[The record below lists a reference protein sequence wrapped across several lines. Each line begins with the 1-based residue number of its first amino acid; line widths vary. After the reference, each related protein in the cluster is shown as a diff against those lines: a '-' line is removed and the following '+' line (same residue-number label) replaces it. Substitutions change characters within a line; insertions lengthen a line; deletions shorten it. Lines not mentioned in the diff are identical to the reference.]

1 MLCCMMSSSDL
12 SAQEKIPAS
21 GKLISLSFINAELGD
36 ILKSIQHQTGFI
48 FFYSNN
54 ILNEQEICTIKVSN
68 IPLDQVLSL
77 LLDNKKF
84 SWYINEKAR
93 SVRIISREVKAV
105 AVIPPPADSII
116 GNVLRGRVTDE
127 KGEALPGATIK
138 IKNSPIGATTDPL
151 GMFTI
156 NGAPGH
162 PIIQVS
168 FTGFNSQEIIVDGTT
183 ELQVVLSVNPSKLK
197 EVEVL
202 STGYQQLPKER
213 ATGSFDYIDN
223 KTFNRSVG
231 PFISSRLDGV
241 ASGVY
246 FNKPANRIGGNSNN
260 GGDPDITIRGRST
273 LFANT
278 APLII
283 LDNFPYEGDPA
294 NINPNDIE
302 SVTILKDAAAASI
315 WGVRAGNGV
324 IVYTSKKGK
333 INQRPAIGFNTNVTL
348 GGKPNVFSTPQMS
361 SAEFIQFEKYLF
373 DNGQYDVLLD
383 YLPFMPQSPAV
394 DIFDKEKKGIISHQD
409 ATTQLSAL
417 ADYDVRKD
425 YTRYFLRNQ
434 INQQYALSIS
444 GGTEND
450 QYYISGGF
458 DRNLLNLVSDT
469 YNRFTLNARNM
480 SRMFND
486 RVELSTDFLFTKSI
500 VRTNPQLYSFQYPY
514 EKLID
519 ENGQALSVVRDY
531 RQASKDALSGKGLP
545 DWNYYPFIERKNND
559 NKTDLSDYRINV
571 GLKYRLFKDV
581 LSLVANYQY
590 QQGNI
595 DQTILYG
602 QDTYYTRILID
613 RFAQIDPSGEIS
625 YPVPLGAI
633 YNTTNG
639 RYNSNTGRIQLNYHQ
654 LIRDKHELNVLG
666 GFEVK
671 DYSSFSMIT
680 NLYGYNVD
688 NATSI
693 PVDYFSDFNTAI
705 DGGVSRITNTY
716 GQYVTTD
723 RFVSYYLNGSY
734 IFSNRYILSASA
746 RRDESNLFG
755 VDANKKGIPLYSVG
769 VSWDIS
775 KEPFYKVSF
784 LPYLRIRVT
793 DGYNGNLSKSLSA
806 YTTAGSGSINIYN
819 APTQIIINPPNPSLS
834 WEKVNVM
841 NAALDFGTVNNR
853 LSGSI
858 EFYIKNG
865 QNLLGNS
872 PMAGQTGV
880 IQFTGNTASLKTKG
894 MDLTLNS
901 VNIKGPFS
909 WTTNFLFTHV
919 KDRVTEYKLQKG
931 TNSFYVVTNYSN
943 PMVGKPYAA
952 IFAYP
957 YAGLNN
963 AGNPQGLLDGKV
975 SEDYTG
981 ILNATDITQLKYM
994 GSATPT
1000 IFGSLRNNFSYSALD
1015 FSFNIIYKLG
1025 YYFRRGSFNTSS
1037 PSFQQADYE
1046 KRWQQPGDEF
1056 ITNVPAL
1063 SYPIDPQRDVFY
1075 NGSEVLVSK
1084 ADQVRLQDFQI
1095 GYNFKFKR
1103 LSVVKHLRVYGYA
1116 SNLGLLWKANKQG
1129 LDPDYVGGGTYGI
1142 PSPRSYA
1149 IGVDVNL

>member
-1 MLCCMMSSSDL
+1 MSSSGL
-12 SAQEKIPAS
+12 AAQGKIRAS

-36 ILKSIQHQTGFI
+36 ILKSIQQQTGFV

-54 ILNEQEICTIKVSN
+54 ILNEQEIRTIKVSN

-84 SWYINEKAR
+84 NWYINEKAR
-93 SVRIISREVKAV
+93 SVRITSRAV
-105 AVIPPPADSII
+105 EAAAVNPPPVDSII
-116 GNVLRGRVTDE
+116 GNALRGRVTDE

-138 IKNSPIGATTDPL
+138 IKDSPIGVTTDAL

-156 NGAPGH
+156 SGVPGH

-168 FTGFNSQEIIVDGTT
+168 FTGFNSQEIVVNGTT
-183 ELQVVLSVNPSKLK
+183 ELQVVLSVNPGKLR

-246 FNKPANRIGGNSNN
+246 FNKTANRTGGSPNN
-260 GGDPDITIRGRST
+260 GGDPDISIRGRST

-333 INQRPAIGFNTNVTL
+333 INQRPAISFNTNVTF
-348 GGKPNVFSTPQMS
+348 GGKPNVFATPQMS

-373 DNGQYDVLLD
+373 DNGKYDVLLD
-383 YLPFMPQSPAV
+383 YLPFMTQSPAV
-394 DIFDKEKKGIISHQD
+394 DIFDKEKKGLISHQD
-409 ATTQLSAL
+409 AATQLSAL
-417 ADYDVRKD
+417 AAYDVRND
-425 YTRYFLRNQ
+425 YSRYFLRNQ
-434 INQQYALSIS
+434 VNQQYALSVS
-444 GGTEND
+444 GGTDND

-458 DRNLLNLVSDT
+458 DRNLLSPVSDA
-469 YNRFTLNARNM
+469 YSRFTLNARNM
-480 SRMFND
+480 TRLFND

-500 VRTNPQLYSFQYPY
+500 VRGNPQLYSFQFPY

-519 ENGQALSVVRDY
+519 ENGQALSVIRDY
-531 RQASKDALSGKGLP
+531 RQVSKDALSGKGLP
-545 DWNYYPFIERKNND
+545 DWNYYPFNERKNND
-559 NKTDLSDYRINV
+559 DKTDLSDYRINI
-571 GLKYRLFKDV
+571 GLKYKLFKDI
-581 LSLVANYQY
+581 LSLSANYQY

-613 RFAQIDPSGEIS
+613 RFAQIDSSGAIT
-625 YPVPLGAI
+625 YPVPLGGI
-633 YNTTNG
+633 YNGTNT
-639 RYNSNTGRIQLNYHQ
+639 RYKSNTGRIQLNYHQ
-654 LIRDKHELNVLG
+654 LIREKHELNVLG

-671 DYSSFSMIT
+671 DYSSFSINT

-688 NATSI
+688 NASSI
-693 PVDYFSDFNTAI
+693 PVDYFSDFNSAI
-705 DGGVSRITNTY
+705 DGSVNRIPNNY
-716 GQYVTTD
+716 GQYASAD

-734 IFSNRYILSASA
+734 IFSNRYIFSASA

-755 VDANKKGIPLYSVG
+755 VDANQKGIPLYSFG
-769 VSWDIS
+769 VSWDLS

-784 LPYLRIRVT
+784 LPYLRLRVT
-793 DGYNGNLSKSLSA
+793 NGYNGNLSKSLSA
-806 YTTAGSGSINIYN
+806 YTTAALGSVNIYN

-841 NAALDFGTVNNR
+841 NAALDFATVNNR

-872 PMAGQTGV
+872 PVAGQTGV
-880 IQFTGNTASLKTKG
+880 TQFTGNTASLKTKG
-894 MDLTLNS
+894 LDLTLNS

-909 WTTNFLFTHV
+909 WTTNFLLTRV
-919 KDRVTEYKLQKG
+919 KDRVTEYKLQTG
-931 TNSFYVVTNYSN
+931 TNSFYVASNYAN

-957 YAGLNN
+957 YAGLDN
-963 AGNPQGLLDGKV
+963 AGNPQGWLDGKV
-975 SEDYTG
+975 SMDYAA
-981 ILNATDITQLKYM
+981 ILNTTDMAQLKYM

-1000 IFGSLRNNFSYSALD
+1000 IFGSLRNNFSYKALD

-1025 YYFRRGSFNTSS
+1025 YYVRRGSFNSSS
-1037 PSFQQADYE
+1037 PSFQQADYD

-1063 SYPIDPQRDVFY
+1063 SYPSDPQRDIFY

-1084 ADQVRLQDFQI
+1084 ADQVRLQDFQM
-1095 GYNFKFKR
+1095 GYNFRFKR

-1116 SNLGLLWKANKQG
+1116 NNVGLLWKANKQG
-1129 LDPDYVGGGTYGI
+1129 LDPDYVGGGMYSI